1 MYKPINHTSM
11 KYYKLLTFTLL
22 FCLSAC
28 GGEKKDTD
36 TTQDS
41 VETVLPDEA
50 NEVTI
55 MTLKQTEFNHELISN
70 GKLSARKLVD
80 LRFESA
86 EPIAR
91 IYVKNGDRV
100 NKGQKI
106 AELATFRLTNK
117 TAQAKDALE
126 KARLEL
132 KDVLIGQ
139 GYMLEDSAKV
149 PPATLNLARVKSG

>member
-55 MTLKQTEFNHELISN
+55 MTLAKEMRIMTIDFQ
-70 GKLSARKLVD
+70 SALW
-80 LRFESA
+80 
-86 EPIAR
+86 I
-91 IYVKNGDRV
+91 RV
-100 NKGQKI
+100 
-106 AELATFRLTNK
+106 A
-117 TAQAKDALE
+117 
-126 KARLEL
+126 
-132 KDVLIGQ
+132 
-139 GYMLEDSAKV
+139 M
-149 PPATLNLARVKSG
+149 PA

>member
-1 MYKPINHTSM
+1 M

-80 LRFESA
+80 LQFESA
-86 EPIAR
+86 EPIAPHLR
-91 IYVKNGDRV
+91 EERRPGKQRTENSGTRYFPAHEQNS
-100 NKGQKI
+100 
-106 AELATFRLTNK
+106 AS
-117 TAQAKDALE
+117 
-126 KARLEL
+126 
-132 KDVLIGQ
+132 Q
-139 GYMLEDSAKV
+139 GCPRESEA
-149 PPATLNLARVKSG
+149 

>member
-1 MYKPINHTSM
+1 M

-55 MTLKQTEFNHELISN
+55 MTLKKTEFNHELISGTRYFPAHEQN
-70 GKLSARKLVD
+70 SASQGCPR
-80 LRFESA
+80 ESEA
-86 EPIAR
+86 
-91 IYVKNGDRV
+91 
-100 NKGQKI
+100 
-106 AELATFRLTNK
+106 
-117 TAQAKDALE
+117 
-126 KARLEL
+126 
-132 KDVLIGQ
+132 
-139 GYMLEDSAKV
+139 
-149 PPATLNLARVKSG
+149 